1 MAENKVTF
9 GLKNVHY
16 AEIIEGLEGAIT
28 YGVPKR
34 YPGAVELS
42 LEPKGELSEFYA
54 DDTVYYAA
62 ASNQGY
68 EGTYNAAEAPEDF
81 RISVLGEKLVGG
93 LLVEDANIKPKPVAL
108 LFEFDG
114 DVKATRH
121 ALYNVTFN
129 RPGLTSK
136 TKEDATEVTTN
147 ELSFMASPRTTDGRV
162 KIKTSAKTTDEI
174 YNKWYTAVPEAVETP
189 IV

>member
-1 MAENKVTF
+1 MSENKVAF

-16 AEIIEGLEGAIT
+16 AVITKGEDGAET

-34 YPGAVELS
+34 YTGAVELT

-54 DDTVYYAA
+54 DDTVYYS
-62 ASNQGY
+62 ASTNQGY
-68 EGTYNAAEAPEDF
+68 EGTFNAAEAPEDF

-121 ALYNVTFN
+121 VLYNVTFS

-136 TKEDATEVTTN
+136 TKEDATEVSTN
-147 ELSFMASPRTTDGRV
+147 ELSFMAAPRAKDGRV
-162 KIKTSAKTTDEI
+162 KIKTSSTTTDEI
-174 YNKWYTAVPEAVETP
+174 YNKWYTAVPEAVEPP

>member
-68 EGTYNAAEAPEDF
+68 EGMYNAAEAPEDF

-147 ELSFMASPRTTDGRV
+147 ELGFMASPRTTDGRV